1 VLNSTRKAA
10 IRADS
15 KLGPQPTGFK
25 ALAEKSGLGYPRMPL
40 KPSSGMPVNRFFL
53 CFALLISAYS
63 APSRAVSEADL
74 LPVDTAYPV
83 SIEAITANSLR
94 IRWGIRDGYYLYKHR
109 TGIES
114 SSPNVQLEPLQLPAG
129 KPYRDEFFGDV
140 ETYRKELLTT
150 VRFKTDA
157 NTPYVSL
164 RLKYQGCADIGI
176 CYPPQNK
183 QLRIPLPVSTAST
196 SAVTAGAITGN
207 NPLNLNDSALPE
219 DQAFG
224 VEAISLDGN
233 TLLVKL
239 SPAQGYYLY
248 RDKLQFSLAE
258 QDLARLG
265 KPKFPEA
272 EWYPDPEFGTVPV
285 YFNTTEIRLPLERT
299 ARAAGRLDLQVDY
312 QGCKENGLC
321 YPPMQKTIAIDVG
334 AALVATDA
342 GVEEKVATKVA
353 PTTTT
358 AAAATALLL
367 ALLGGLILNL
377 MPCVLPVL
385 SFKAMAL
392 AQTSSARAARQH
404 ALWYTAG
411 VMVSFAALGLL
422 VLALRSAGQ
431 ALGWGFQLQQ
441 PIVVGLLALLM
452 FVIGLMMSGLYNLGS
467 GFAGMGQSL
476 TEKSG
481 AAGDFFTG
489 VLAVVVASPC
499 TAPFMASA
507 MGVAFTAHWLLA
519 LGIFLALGLGLAL
532 PFLAIGFVP
541 GLAGKLPKPGAW
553 MDTLKHWLAYPMYLT
568 AVWLAWVFGNQ
579 KGVNGLSLVLISAT
593 ALAAALW
600 WFERQKMNPNLKAKV
615 LALLLGVLA
624 VASFGFALK
633 QDAPHAA
640 SVSKD
645 ANYQAFSQQRLDEL
659 RAAGTPVFVDM
670 TADWCITCKVN
681 EKAVLHTEAF
691 TALLKETGTVYL
703 VGDWTNQ
710 DSEISAY
717 LDQYQT
723 PGVPLYVLY
732 PKGPGPGKKLPQ
744 LLTLKTMREAM
755 AK

>member
-1 VLNSTRKAA
+1 MAFSTLEPRVLNSTRKAA

-15 KLGPQPTGFK
+15 NLGPQLAGFK

-40 KPSSGMPVNRFFL
+40 KPSSGMPVNRFLL
-53 CFALLISAYS
+53 CFALLFSAYT

-74 LPVDTAYPV
+74 LPVDSAYPV

-94 IRWGIRDGYYLYKHR
+94 IRWGISDGYYLYKHR

-114 SSPNVQLEPLQLPAG
+114 SSPSVQLDPLQLPAG

-140 ETYRKELLTT
+140 ETYRKELVTT
-150 VRFKTDA
+150 VRFKADA
-157 NTPYVSL
+157 NTSYLSL

-183 QLRIPLPVSTAST
+183 QLRIPLPASAS
-196 SAVTAGAITGN
+196 SATIDPLDSN
-207 NPLNLNDSALPE
+207 NSALPE
-219 DQAFG
+219 DKAFG

-248 RDKLQFSLAE
+248 RDRLQFSLDQQNSA
-258 QDLARLG
+258 QLG

-272 EWYPDPEFGTVPV
+272 QWYPDPEFGTVPV
-285 YFNTTEIRLPLERT
+285 YFDTAEIRLPLERT
-299 ARAAGRLDLQVDY
+299 ARATDRLNLRVDY

-321 YPPMQKTIAIDVG
+321 YPPMQKTIAIDVVG
-334 AALVATDA
+334 AGLVTSKTD
-342 GVEEKVATKVA
+342 VATKLA

-358 AAAATALLL
+358 MSTALVAVLL

-411 VMVSFAALGLL
+411 VMTSFAALGLL

-519 LGIFLALGLGLAL
+519 LCIFLALGLGLAL

-615 LALLLGVLA
+615 LALLLGALA
-624 VASFGFALK
+624 LASFGFALK
-633 QDAPHAA
+633 QDAPRAA
-640 SVSKD
+640 TISKD
-645 ANYQAFSQQRLDEL
+645 SNYQAFSQQRLNEL

-681 EKAVLHTEAF
+681 EKAVLHTDAF
-691 TALLKETGTVYL
+691 TQLLKETGTVYL

-710 DSEISAY
+710 DPEISAY
-717 LDQYQT
+717 LDEYKT
-723 PGVPLYVLY
+723 PGVPLYVVY
-732 PKGPGPGKKLPQ
+732 PKGPGEGRKLPQ
-744 LLTLKTMREAM
+744 LLTLDMMRKAL
-755 AK
+755 AP

>member
-1 VLNSTRKAA
+1 
-10 IRADS
+10 
-15 KLGPQPTGFK
+15 
-25 ALAEKSGLGYPRMPL
+25 M
-40 KPSSGMPVNRFFL
+40 NRFLL
-53 CFALLISAYS
+53 CFALLFSALH
-63 APSRAVSEADL
+63 APAQAASEADL
-74 LPVDTAYPV
+74 LPVDEAYPV
-83 SIEAITANSLR
+83 SIEAITADSVR
-94 IRWGIRDGYYLYKHR
+94 IRWGISDGYYLYKHR

-114 SSPNVQLEPLQLPAG
+114 DNPSVTLDALQLPAG

-140 ETYRKELLTT
+140 ETYRKELVTT
-150 VRFKTDA
+150 VRFKAAA
-157 NTPYVSL
+157 NTSYLSL

-183 QLRIPLPVSTAST
+183 RLRIPLPASTAMASAT
-196 SAVTAGAITGN
+196 SNDLLGLN
-207 NPLNLNDSALPE
+207 NDALPE
-219 DQAFG
+219 DQAFK
-224 VEAISLDGN
+224 VEAIGLDGE
-233 TLLVKL
+233 TVLIKL
-239 SPAQGYYLY
+239 TPAEGYYLY
-248 RDKLQFSLAE
+248 RDKLQFSVAE
-258 QDLARLG
+258 QNLAQLE

-272 EWYPDPEFGTVPV
+272 NWYPDPEFGTVPV
-285 YFNTTEIRLPLERT
+285 YFEVAEVRLPLER
-299 ARAAGRLDLQVDY
+299 RSNAAGTLALTIDY

-321 YPPMQKTIAIDVG
+321 YPPMQKTI
-334 AALVATDA
+334 LVDLP
-342 GVEEKVATKVA
+342 ESTKASPAKTIASKDA
-353 PTTTT
+353 PTATV
-358 AAAATALLL
+358 AAAVTALLL

-392 AQTSSARAARQH
+392 AQTQSAKDARRQ

-411 VMVSFAALGLL
+411 VMTSFAALGLL
-422 VLALRSAGQ
+422 VLALRGAGQ

-481 AAGDFFTG
+481 ATGDFFTG

-507 MGVAFTAHWLLA
+507 MGVAFSAHWFLA
-519 LGIFLALGLGLAL
+519 LCIFLALGFGLAL
-532 PFLAIGFVP
+532 PFLVIGFVP
-541 GLAGKLPKPGAW
+541 GLANKLPKPGAW

-579 KGVNGLSLVLISAT
+579 KGVNGLALILISAIAMT
-593 ALAAALW
+593 AALW
-600 WFERQKMNPNLKAKV
+600 WFERQKMNPNLKAKFI
-615 LALLLGVLA
+615 ALLLGILA
-624 VASFGFALK
+624 ALSFGYALK
-633 QDAPHAA
+633 QEIPRAG
-640 SVSKD
+640 SVANN
-645 ANYQAFSQQRLDEL
+645 ANYEAFSQKRLDEL
-659 RAAGTPVFVDM
+659 RAAGMPVFVDM

-681 EKAVLHTEAF
+681 EKAVLHTDAF

-710 DSEISAY
+710 DPEISAY

-732 PKGPGPGKKLPQ
+732 PKGSGKGEKLPQ
-744 LLTLKTMREAM
+744 LLSMKTMREAM
-755 AK
+755 TK